1 MHEPKVIT
9 SFANPRVKRVMKLRK
24 PRERRAAG
32 VVLAEG
38 EREVSRAVEAG
49 LRVEELWVCPA
60 LLAKRGGMLPGVAAL
75 LRGGRFEVMETEEKV
90 FTKLTYRDDPE
101 GVLAVLRA
109 PDWSLD
115 TLPVTKDALV
125 LVAVG
130 TEKPGNL
137 GAMVRTADAAG
148 CACVLAPHGSSGT
161 GDPSGGAAVDIYN
174 PNAIRAST
182 GAIFSM
188 PTIACDDAAAI
199 AFLKQRR
206 LRIAATTPDAGTPYT
221 AADLTG
227 PLAIVI
233 GPEDTGLSSAW
244 LGAAELRL
252 SIPMH
257 PRTADSLN
265 ASNAAAILLFEA
277 LRQRGGIGARGAR

>member
-1 MHEPKVIT
+1 MPEPKVIT
-9 SFANPRVKRVMKLRK
+9 SLANPRVKRVMKLRK

-38 EREVSRAVEAG
+38 EREVSRAVAAG
-49 LRVEELWVCPA
+49 LAVLEVWVCRG
-60 LLAKRGGMLPGVAAL
+60 LLEKHGGGIPPFVAAL
-75 LRGGRFEVMETEEKV
+75 IRDRRCDIFDAEEKV
-90 FTKLTYRDDPE
+90 FGKLTYRDDPE
-101 GVLAVLRA
+101 GVLAVVRE
-109 PDWSLD
+109 PGW
-115 TLPVTKDALV
+115 TLANLPEDVADALV

-148 CACVLAPHGSSGT
+148 CALVLAPHGGPGT
-161 GDPSGGAAVDIYN
+161 GDPSGGTAVDLYN

-199 AFLKQRR
+199 AFLKSRGLR
-206 LRIAATTPDAGTPYT
+206 LAATTPDAGTSYT

-233 GPEDTGLSSAW
+233 GPEDTGLSQDW
-244 LGAAELRL
+244 LDAADLRL
-252 SIPMH
+252 NIPMH
-257 PRTADSLN
+257 ARTADSLN

-277 LRQRGGIGARGAR
+277 LRQRS